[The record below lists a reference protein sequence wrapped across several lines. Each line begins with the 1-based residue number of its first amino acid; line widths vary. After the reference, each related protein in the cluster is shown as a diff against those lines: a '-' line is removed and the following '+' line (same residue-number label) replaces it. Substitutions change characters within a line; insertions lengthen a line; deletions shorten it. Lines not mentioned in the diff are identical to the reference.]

1 LDLTER
7 EQEILDLIRNS
18 GPLSP
23 TEVAKK
29 FGISQAGASQAL
41 QKMMRKGVLA
51 KKSAGRRAYYLEV
64 KGGDVTYLYSA
75 HNALSQVWAYL
86 MALGLSKEKMAKARQ
101 ARDIFEE
108 LLAEKVR

>member
-1 LDLTER
+1 MDLTER

-23 TEVAKK
+23 TEVAKR

-51 KKSAGRRAYYLEV
+51 KKSAGRRAYYQEL
-64 KGGDVTYLYSA
+64 KGDATYLYSA
-75 HNALSQVWAYL
+75 YNALSQVWAYL

-101 ARDIFEE
+101 ARDILEE
-108 LLAEKVR
+108 LLAEKAR